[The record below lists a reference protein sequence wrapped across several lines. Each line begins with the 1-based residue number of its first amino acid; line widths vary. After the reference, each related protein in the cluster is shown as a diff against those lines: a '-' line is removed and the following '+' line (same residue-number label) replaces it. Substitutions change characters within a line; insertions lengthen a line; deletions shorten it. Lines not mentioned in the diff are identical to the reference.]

1 MEIERGLVMVIHEK
15 DLSDGDRSVVG
26 VATTRKEALR
36 MIEEY
41 YGIDTDV
48 DAIMSEF
55 EDIREDNIDFSCLVT
70 VSGFLG
76 GVYRVWAE
84 DFNINSI

>member
-1 MEIERGLVMVIHEK
+1 MESKDIIE
-15 DLSDGDRSVVG
+15 G
-26 VATTRKEALR
+26 VL
-36 MIEEY
+36 
-41 YGIDTDV
+41 
-48 DAIMSEF
+48 
-55 EDIREDNIDFSCLVT
+55 DFSCLIT

>member
-1 MEIERGLVMVIHEK
+1 MEIERGLVLVIHEK

-26 VATTRKEALR
+26 VATTREEALR
-36 MIEEY
+36 MINEH
-41 YGIDTDV
+41 YGIGTDI
-48 DAIMSEF
+48 DAVMTEF
-55 EDIREDNIDFSCLVT
+55 KDIREGVLDFSCLIT

>member
-1 MEIERGLVMVIHEK
+1 MEIERGLVLVIHEK

-26 VATTRKEALR
+26 VSTTREEALR
-36 MIEEY
+36 MINEH
-41 YGIDTDV
+41 YGIGTDI
-48 DAIMSEF
+48 DAVMTEF
-55 EDIREDNIDFSCLVT
+55 KDIREGVLDFSCLIT

-76 GVYRVWAE
+76 GAYRVWAE

>member
-1 MEIERGLVMVIHEK
+1 MEIERGLVLVIHEK

-41 YGIDTDV
+41 YGIGTDV
-48 DAIMSEF
+48 DAVMTEF
-55 EDIREDNIDFSCLVT
+55 EDIRENNIDFSCL
-70 VSGFLG
+70 
-76 GVYRVWAE
+76 
-84 DFNINSI
+84 

>member
-1 MEIERGLVMVIHEK
+1 MEIERRLVLVIHEK
-15 DLSDGDRSVVG
+15 DLTNGDRSVVG

-41 YGIDTDV
+41 YGIGTDV
-48 DAIMSEF
+48 DAVMTEF
-55 EDIREDNIDFSCLVT
+55 EDIRENNLDFSCLIT